1 MVDFKEAKET
11 RLNQLRGEKEREE
24 QSKLGK
30 RTRVFS
36 NDNVDA
42 KLSRKS
48 DLDAFFRRLSKEN
61 LQKPRPGALNQKSTK
76 DSDREVQSARQS
88 AFRSSKQ
95 AKALTNELYKEHFER
110 EQRRL
115 EAAQAQMTSVKNV
128 RINLQ
133 SSKEILAKKICA

>member
-1 MVDFKEAKET
+1 MQIPHSARELHQRGAARKRRTSSQFFQQMVDFKEAKET

-61 LQKPRPGALNQKSTK
+61 LQKQRTGALKQK
-76 DSDREVQSARQS
+76 
-88 AFRSSKQ
+88 
-95 AKALTNELYKEHFER
+95 
-110 EQRRL
+110 
-115 EAAQAQMTSVKNV
+115 
-128 RINLQ
+128 
-133 SSKEILAKKICA
+133 